1 MQLNNFEKQNSKS
14 NKKKPIFKRWWFWIL
29 VVALLIGAISSANED
44 PQKAEI
50 GNNSETTSAQNTPI
64 ETTAPKPFTVHDTV
78 EVNDVYVT
86 LESFTESAGGNLLT
100 PADGN
105 VFILCEF
112 TIENKSN
119 KDIAVSSMLSFEA
132 YADDYSTAMS
142 IMATSSAEKAQLD
155 GTIAPDKKMN
165 GVIGF
170 EVPRDWSVFEIR
182 YTPDVLSKEI
192 IFICEK

>member
-86 LESFTESAGGNLLT
+86 LESFTESAGGNLLA